1 MTLCFII
8 HKALCHDIN
17 IEDVIE
23 LKWYDST
30 YYRHF
35 TKSRIC
41 VKRFE
46 FTFTDL
52 QIASDF
58 RSISSDQ
65 LPNKLCVTAC
75 P

>member
-8 HKALCHDIN
+8 HKALCYHIN
-17 IEDVIE
+17 TENAIEP
-23 LKWYDST
+23 KKYDLT
-30 YYRHF
+30 YYK
-35 TKSRIC
+35 TANLSVILL
-41 VKRFE
+41 KRFE
-46 FTFTDL
+46 FTFSDL

-58 RSISSDQ
+58 RTISSDK